1 MDVQSKLSNASATI
15 NILFLVQAGDS
26 FHFYYVLLTH
36 TMFMPVTIVSNCILP
51 QE

>member
-26 FHFYYVLLTH
+26 FHFYYDTYNVYPSDYC
-36 TMFMPVTIVSNCILP
+36 F
-51 QE
+51 